1 MTVLDIS
8 APGAFLAG
16 ILSFLSPCVLPL
28 VPSYLSYIT
37 GSVFSGAAGE
47 NSNGRIGRSTA
58 LFSLLFITGFSSVF
72 VSMGIAASYIG
83 GLLIEYREVIR
94 IGGGM
99 LIVAFGL
106 HIAGWL
112 RIGALNSY
120 FKFEG
125 KGLAPGYLRSLLAGM
140 IFAAGWTPCVG
151 PILGSI
157 LVMAGTAGSVPYGA
171 LLLGLYSLGL
181 ALPFFIISLSA
192 NYFLAKLKHL
202 NRWIPA
208 INMFSGAV
216 LIAAGILLMTGMFD
230 RLAYIFY

>member
-1 MTVLDIS
+1 MTALDIS

-37 GSVFSGAAGE
+37 GSVFSGATGE
-47 NSNGRIGRSTA
+47 NSTGRVGRSTA
-58 LFSLLFITGFSSVF
+58 LFSLLFIAGFSSVF
-72 VSMGIAASYIG
+72 VSMGIAAGFVG
-83 GLLIEYREVIR
+83 GLLIEYREIIR
-94 IGGGM
+94 IGGGL
-99 LIVAFGL
+99 LIVVFGL

-125 KGLAPGYLRSLLAGM
+125 KSIAPGYLRSLLAGM

-157 LVMAGTAGSVPYGA
+157 LVMAGTAGSASRGA

-181 ALPFFIISLSA
+181 GVPFFIISVSA
-192 NYFLAKLKHL
+192 NYFLARIKHL
-202 NRWIPA
+202 NRWIPV
-208 INMFSGAV
+208 INLFSGTV
-216 LIAAGILLMTGMFD
+216 LIAAGILLMTGIFE
-230 RLAYIFY
+230 RLAYFFN

>member
-1 MTVLDIS
+1 MTALDIS

-47 NSNGRIGRSTA
+47 NSTGRVGRSTA
-58 LFSLLFITGFSSVF
+58 LFSLLFIAGFSSVF
-72 VSMGIAASYIG
+72 VSMGIAAGFVG
-83 GLLIEYREVIR
+83 GLLTEYREIIR
-94 IGGGM
+94 IGGGL
-99 LIVAFGL
+99 LIVVFGL

-112 RIGALNSY
+112 RIGVLNSY

-151 PILGSI
+151 PILGAI
-157 LVMAGTAGSVPYGA
+157 LVMAGTAGSASRGA

-181 ALPFFIISLSA
+181 GVPFFIISLSA
-192 NYFLAKLKHL
+192 NYFLARIKHL

-208 INMFSGAV
+208 INLFSGTV

>member
-1 MTVLDIS
+1 MTALDIS

-47 NSNGRIGRSTA
+47 INTGRIERSTA
-58 LFSLLFITGFSSVF
+58 LFSLLFIAGFSSVF
-72 VSMGIAASYIG
+72 ISMGIAASFVG
-83 GLLIEYREVIR
+83 SLLIEYREMVR
-94 IGGGM
+94 IGGGL
-99 LIVAFGL
+99 LIVVFGL

-112 RIGALNSY
+112 RIRVLNSY

-125 KGLAPGYLRSLLAGM
+125 KGIAPGYLRSLLAGM

-157 LVMAGTAGSVPYGA
+157 LVMAGTAGSVSHGA

-181 ALPFFIISLSA
+181 GAPFFIISLSA
-192 NYFLAKLKHL
+192 NYFLTRIKHL

-208 INMFSGAV
+208 INLFSGTV
-216 LIAAGILLMTGMFD
+216 LIAAGILLMTGMFE